1 MAVGVKAHVLY
12 SRLLSDDDYWDLLSS
27 DTVPEIKEKLMS
39 TAYGEFFETMPAETH
54 RHDLESAINSTLVS
68 QAEGFLFHMSSPR
81 DKFFKTLTYQYEADG
96 LKSVFRHIASGRS
109 DREKLRRRLNV
120 PKHSVVSY
128 DNMLSARD
136 FSEVSDVL
144 RNTPYYR
151 SLAEPLRRLH
161 SGEERSLFPLEMA
174 LDMFVE
180 SSQNKA
186 LKKLEPDERN
196 RLLPIFGTRADL
208 YNLSILYR
216 AFAYYN
222 LTPEETLNRL
232 LPARYRV
239 SMPLLREF
247 VRAESGSRLTEMLK
261 GKFPGYAELISSVQ
275 DDENP
280 ELALESKI
288 KRYVYAQAKY
298 VFDSGPPG
306 FHTAVGYYIL
316 KQFETGDLTRII
328 ECVRY
333 AYDRRGASAYLTKP
347 IAAAGGEHEWQ

>member
-12 SRLLSDDDYWDLLSS
+12 SRLLLDDDYWDLLSS

-39 TAYGEFFETMPAETH
+39 TAYGEFFETIPAETH
-54 RHDLESAINSTLVS
+54 RHDLESAIHDTLIS
-68 QAEGFLFHMSSPR
+68 QGESFLFHMSSPR
-81 DKFFKTLTYQYEADG
+81 DKFFKTLIYQYEADG
-96 LKSVFRHIASGRS
+96 LKSVFRHMASGRG
-109 DREKLRRRLNV
+109 DREKLRKRLNV
-120 PKHSVVSY
+120 SKHSMVSY
-128 DNMLSARD
+128 DNILSARD

-151 SLAEPLRRLH
+151 SMADPLKRLH

-180 SSQNKA
+180 SSRNKA

-208 YNLSILYR
+208 YNLYILYR
-216 AFAYYN
+216 AFVYYN

-239 SMPLLREF
+239 TMPILRELA
-247 VRAESGSRLTEMLK
+247 RAETGSRLTEMLK
-261 GKFPGYAELISSVQ
+261 GRFPAYAELISSAL

-288 KRYVYAQAKY
+288 KRYVYAQAKH
-298 VFDSGPPG
+298 VFDNGPPG

-316 KQFETGDLTRII
+316 KQFEITDLTRII
-328 ECVRY
+328 EYVRY
-333 AYDRRGASAYLTKP
+333 AHDRRSAAAYLTKP
-347 IAAAGGEHEWQ
+347 IAAAGGEREWQ